1 MPVTIP
7 AALAAKFV
15 SKSSLQTRI
24 KVLQNSYKAQF
35 TGMTIFS
42 VANFDKN
49 ILIQS
54 IKTIGV
60 FPFL

>member
-24 KVLQNSYKAQF
+24 RVLQNSYKAQF
-35 TGMTIFS
+35 TGITLFS

-49 ILIQS
+49 IVFQS
-54 IKTIGV
+54 IKTLGI

>member
-15 SKSSLQTRI
+15 SKSSLKTRI

-35 TGMTIFS
+35 TGMTLFS

-49 ILIQS
+49 FLIQS
-54 IKTIGV
+54 IKTIGI